1 MSICRNQKHPKFR
14 LVWTVIKTP
23 SSQTCQV
30 PLWKMS
36 NKAQKQR
43 QAFWF
48 LVGCC
53 TRDAGLG
60 WRGHIPSQPRG
71 MNASSVGSEWTLLIY
86 TSHAPD
92 LQHICYEIAVKKR
105 LSEQM
110 TPQLL
115 HNGHHPAMCTHT
127 HTSHHLL
134 ALENCLPVTIG
145 YDWGPGTLAP
155 KSAEVGLVILAFM
168 SSNPPANDA
177 MAEYSVAW
185 KKKQKAF

>member
-1 MSICRNQKHPKFR
+1 MPGAFMKNEQQSPKAEASILFFGCM
-14 LVWTVIKTP
+14 LVLGM
-23 SSQTCQV
+23 QV
-30 PLWKMS
+30 WGGGDISLPG
-36 NKAQKQR
+36 QE
-43 QAFWF
+43 
-48 LVGCC
+48 
-53 TRDAGLG
+53 G
-60 WRGHIPSQPRG
+60 W
-71 MNASSVGSEWTLLIY
+71 MLLASVGSKWTLLIY

-115 HNGHHPAMCTHT
+115 HKGHHPAMCTHT

-134 ALENCLPVTIG
+134 ALEDCLPVTIG